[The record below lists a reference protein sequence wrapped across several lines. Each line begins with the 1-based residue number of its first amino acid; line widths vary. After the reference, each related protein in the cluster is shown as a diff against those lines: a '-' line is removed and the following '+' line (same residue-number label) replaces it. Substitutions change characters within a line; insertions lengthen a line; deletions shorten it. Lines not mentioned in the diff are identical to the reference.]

1 MSFLDEDLNRGDNRS
16 VRKIHLF
23 ITKLIITFDDN
34 DHFFLLRIA
43 ETSVPGVFQLELE
56 RLAKCGVGT
65 LNVFFLLQMWDKNSK
80 CFLQMWGK
88 NSNCFDKTS
97 DRMCRRNLILEQ
109 MWEKKLLWDLWCL
122 WGLLEK
128 IFSLI
133 ISFFTVPL
141 LKSCNYWRSCFLIP
155 GHH

>member
-80 CFLQMWGK
+80 CFLQRG
-88 NSNCFDKTS
+88 
-97 DRMCRRNLILEQ
+97 R
-109 MWEKKLLWDLWCL
+109 
-122 WGLLEK
+122 GL
-128 IFSLI
+128 S
-133 ISFFTVPL
+133 
-141 LKSCNYWRSCFLIP
+141 RSP
-155 GHH
+155 